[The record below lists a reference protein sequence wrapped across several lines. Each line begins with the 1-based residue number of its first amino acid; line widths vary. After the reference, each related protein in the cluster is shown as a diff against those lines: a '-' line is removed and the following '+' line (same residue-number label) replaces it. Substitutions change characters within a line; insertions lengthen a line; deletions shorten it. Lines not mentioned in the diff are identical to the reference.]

1 MKSCIISLAVPV
13 DNMNR
18 ILSSN
23 WLPKRTNKVS
33 NFWTMPVVESQKSTE
48 ERQNKENMKDCR
60 RLIVLQTQLAFFLG
74 SGSKKVILDSF
85 KIKRNLLLND
95 VKVLNRAK
103 ESEANIQSSWSKTFL
118 TLSVIHLHFQPTTA
132 FFSERKEKIIAVK
145 HLLSG

>member
-13 DNMNR
+13 DNMNG

-23 WLPKRTNKVS
+23 WPPKRTNKVN

-48 ERQNKENMKDCR
+48 ESQNKENMKDCR
-60 RLIVLQTQLAFFLG
+60 GLIVLQTQLAFFLG

-103 ESEANIQSSWSKTFL
+103 ESEANIQSPWSKTFL

-132 FFSERKEKIIAVK
+132 FFSEQKEKIIAVK

>member
-1 MKSCIISLAVPV
+1 M
-13 DNMNR
+13 DNMNG

-23 WLPKRTNKVS
+23 WLPKRSNKVS

-48 ERQNKENMKDCR
+48 GSQNKENMKDCR
-60 RLIVLQTQLAFFLG
+60 GLIVLQTQLAFFLG

-85 KIKRNLLLND
+85 KIKRNLRLND

-132 FFSERKEKIIAVK
+132 FFSEQKKKIIADK
-145 HLLSG
+145 HLLSGWTGKRSR

>member
-48 ERQNKENMKDCR
+48 ESQNKENMEDCR

-74 SGSKKVILDSF
+74 SGSKKVILL
-85 KIKRNLLLND
+85 K
-95 VKVLNRAK
+95 
-103 ESEANIQSSWSKTFL
+103 
-118 TLSVIHLHFQPTTA
+118 
-132 FFSERKEKIIAVK
+132 
-145 HLLSG
+145 

>member
-60 RLIVLQTQLAFFLG
+60 GLIVLQTQLAFFLG

-132 FFSERKEKIIAVK
+132 FFSERKGKIIAVK

>member
-1 MKSCIISLAVPV
+1 MKSCIISLAWPV

-60 RLIVLQTQLAFFLG
+60 GLIVLQTQLAFFLG

-132 FFSERKEKIIAVK
+132 FFSERKGKIIAVK